1 VGSAPVS
8 RDQSSTGPPGLRKL
22 LGSLLAAV
30 AYLTGTDLVV
40 EFANDEFCEL
50 LGGRDISG
58 RPLRAAVPEL
68 AGQGLLEALAQA
80 LRSGEPSRAH
90 EAEVRLDRE
99 GRDEQVFLDYVCQPV
114 PGPGPGCAGVLLFA
128 ADVTST
134 VRARENSSLLAA
146 QLTATEDRYR
156 TLFRTLPDGVIYY
169 SADGLILAANPA
181 ARQILGLPAESM
193 RTWPLPF
200 AWQAIRPDGSRFGP
214 EEIPVAV
221 ALRTGEVVRDVALGI
236 PDVKTGEQ
244 RWLSVTGVPDSFDA
258 RGRPQRA
265 YAIFRDLTRQRRLEA
280 AYREGN
286 ALMERLRDANLLGVV
301 LVGEDRVHEANDAF
315 LGMVGYQRE
324 DLRAGLISRQ
334 GLTPPESLPRD
345 ADAHQQL
352 MQAGA
357 FRPYEKQYVHRDGH
371 RVPVLVGGAVV
382 SRHPLR
388 WVTYVVDLSAQQ
400 RAEQERAALR
410 ARERAA
416 QAEAERSQERLG
428 FLLRA
433 GHLLAAGR
441 DRHELL
447 QQASQLVVPGLADFC
462 VGFAPG
468 PDGRLRGACLVHRG
482 PGQAVHTADLRG
494 YQEPQAGWRSVEAA
508 CATGLSQLV
517 RDATAE
523 LGARDHLVP
532 PVRAAVGQLQPD
544 ALLVTPLMA
553 GPRALGVLALGRAAS
568 RGPFSPAD
576 IDVVEGLARQLAVGL
591 ANADKSARDHSVAE
605 TLQRAVLPGE
615 LPDIDGLDLAV
626 RYLPGTYGVE
636 VGGDWYDAFP
646 LADGRIGLAIGDV
659 VGHGIASASVMGQ
672 VRNLLRAYAVQ
683 TADPAAVLDRTRAA
697 LAQLLP
703 DAMVTVAYAV
713 LDPATGE
720 LSYANAGHPPPVGL
734 ADGQVGYL
742 EDADGIMFG
751 VPGGGT
757 FTTGRWR
764 LEAGAC
770 LLLYTDGL
778 VEARH
783 RDIGAG
789 FAALADA
796 MHGSGT
802 RTARQTCAAVEGKLL
817 GTGPRADDVC
827 LLVVWAAS
835 GAGRS
840 RLARLGR
847 SWCRAP
853 AGAARVLLSRVG
865 GKRCPAR
872 PRTTRRCA
880 RTPPSSSVPSTRCR

>member
-1 VGSAPVS
+1 MGSVPVS
-8 RDQSSTGPPGLRKL
+8 EGQSSTGPPGLRTL

-30 AYLTGTDLVV
+30 AYLTGPDLVV
-40 EFANDEFCEL
+40 EFANDEFRQL
-50 LGGRDISG
+50 IGGRDLAG
-58 RPLRAAVPEL
+58 RPLREAVPDL
-68 AGQGLLEALAQA
+68 AGPGLLETLAQA
-80 LRSGEPSRAH
+80 LRSGQPSRAH
-90 EAEVRLDRE
+90 EAEVALRRD

-114 PGPGPGCAGVLLFA
+114 PGNGPGGGGVLLFA

-134 VRARENSSLLAA
+134 VRAREGSSLLAA

-200 AWQAIRPDGSRFGP
+200 AWQAIRPDGRPFP
-214 EEIPVAV
+214 REEIPVAV
-221 ALRTGEVVRDVALGI
+221 ALRTGEVVRDVVMGF

-244 RWLSVTGVPDSFDA
+244 RWLGVTGVPDSFDA
-258 RGRPQRA
+258 QGRPQRA

-280 AYREGN
+280 AFREGH

-315 LGMVGYQRE
+315 LNMVGYQRE

-334 GLTPPESLPRD
+334 GLTAPEWLPRD
-345 ADAHQQL
+345 AEAHQQL
-352 MQAGA
+352 DHAGA
-357 FRPYEKQYVHRDGH
+357 FQPYEKEYVHRDGH
-371 RVPVLVGGAVV
+371 RVPVLVGGALV
-382 SRHPLR
+382 SRRPLR

-400 RAEQERAALR
+400 RAEQERAALL

-433 GHLLAAGR
+433 GDLLAAGR

-447 QQASQLVVPGLADFC
+447 QQASQLVVPGLADLC
-462 VGFAPG
+462 VSFLPE
-468 PDGRLRGACLVHRG
+468 PDGRLRGACLAHRDPAG
-482 PGQAVHTADLRG
+482 AVHAADLRG
-494 YQEPQAGWRSVEAA
+494 YQKPMLGGRSVEAA

-517 RDATAE
+517 RDATAQ
-523 LGARDHLVP
+523 LTARDDLLP

-553 GPRALGVLALGRAAS
+553 GPRALGVLALGRAAG
-568 RGPFSPAD
+568 RGPFGPAD

-591 ANADKSARDHSVAE
+591 ANADESARDHSVAE
-605 TLQRAVLPGE
+605 TLQWAVLPGE
-615 LPDIDGLDLAV
+615 LPEIDGLDLAV

-646 LADGRIGLAIGDV
+646 LQDGRIGLAIGDV

-683 TADPAAVLDRTRAA
+683 TADPARVLVRTRAA

-703 DAMVTVAYAV
+703 DAMVTAAYAV
-713 LDPATGE
+713 LDPVTGE

-734 ADGQVGYL
+734 ADGRVSYL

-751 VPGGGT
+751 VPGGGP

-764 LEAGAC
+764 LGAGSC

-789 FAALADA
+789 FAALAGA
-796 MHGSGT
+796 MRGSDT
-802 RTARQTCAAVEGKLL
+802 RTARQTCAAVEGTLL

-827 LLVVWAAS
+827 LLAVRAS
-835 GAGRS
+835 GR
-840 RLARLGR
+840 
-847 SWCRAP
+847 
-853 AGAARVLLSRVG
+853 G
-865 GKRCPAR
+865 GPG
-872 PRTTRRCA
+872 TG
-880 RTPPSSSVPSTRCR
+880 